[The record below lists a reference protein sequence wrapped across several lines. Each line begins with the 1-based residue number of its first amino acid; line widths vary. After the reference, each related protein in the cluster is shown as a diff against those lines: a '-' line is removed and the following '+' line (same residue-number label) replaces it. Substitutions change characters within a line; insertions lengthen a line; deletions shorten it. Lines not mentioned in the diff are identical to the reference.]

1 MKKKLKIG
9 LLVNSY
15 WVSTIDF
22 NMLKQICNSDFAE
35 ISLII
40 KNEGRFWKEFDKTA
54 RKGLK
59 KLLGANY
66 ILVVK
71 FFFIRIL
78 KLYLSKREVK
88 YFKVN
93 SSSQVALNNELLKDV
108 PVVKVM
114 PRQTKYRDYFRDKDI
129 DKIST
134 YNIDVFIRF
143 GFRILSGR
151 VLKSAK
157 YGIWSFHHG
166 DNEYKRGGPAG
177 FWEFYERQEKTVQ
190 FCKYSRKI

>member
-1 MKKKLKIG
+1 
-9 LLVNSY
+9 
-15 WVSTIDF
+15 
-22 NMLKQICNSDFAE
+22 
-35 ISLII
+35 
-40 KNEGRFWKEFDKTA
+40 
-54 RKGLK
+54 
-59 KLLGANY
+59 
-66 ILVVK
+66 
-71 FFFIRIL
+71 
-78 KLYLSKREVK
+78 
-88 YFKVN
+88 
-93 SSSQVALNNELLKDV
+93 
-108 PVVKVM
+108 M

-177 FWEFYERQEKTVQ
+177 FWEFYERQEKTGAVLQ
-190 FCKYSRKI
+190 ILSEDLDNGLIIGKNIF